1 MMKRAYILGIGLLL
15 VIAQGLVHH
24 LGLPAWVIPQ
34 GLVTCVVFLAFYD
47 CDVWGAITVF
57 LLGLLLDLSSATLL
71 GPWAAAFVAVYFG
84 LTFLSQRLFVESPMV
99 AMMVTGVSTM
109 VAGSL
114 YLLLAFEYQ
123 AISLGD
129 LATLAGQALAS
140 ALVSPLI
147 IRLLTRVGRKSN
159 PVALRRGSVIS
170 AV

>member
-1 MMKRAYILGIGLLL
+1 
-15 VIAQGLVHH
+15 
-24 LGLPAWVIPQ
+24 
-34 GLVTCVVFLAFYD
+34 
-47 CDVWGAITVF
+47 
-57 LLGLLLDLSSATLL
+57 
-71 GPWAAAFVAVYFG
+71 
-84 LTFLSQRLFVESPMV
+84 MV
-99 AMMVTGVSTM
+99 AMMVTGMSTM
-109 VAGSL
+109 VASSL

-123 AISLGD
+123 AISLAD